1 MDAPGPLTRRGRRTL
16 CRREDKPVP
25 HPGEARVCGGGA
37 LNWGSFPTNAALWG
51 FLCSVPP
58 PSTVKNC
65 NNAICLQ
72 IKQKRAFMGWPGNLT
87 PAPVGKCILSFRQYA
102 GERAGTPCVGTASPP
117 DARVAPAPAG
127 RGPWVP
133 SGAGPREGAGPRRAW
148 VGDPR
153 HPSLSWSSVIPKAKP
168 LGVDVLITRA
178 HFPSGSCVTQGAPRG
193 QGADVEWRRR
203 SPPRPSAP
211 CLGVGQLTTLTDP

>member
-1 MDAPGPLTRRGRRTL
+1 MDAPGPLTGRRRRTL

-25 HPGEARVCGGGA
+25 HPGEARVWGGA

-178 HFPSGSCVTQGAPRG
+178 HFPSGSCVTQGARRG

>member
-1 MDAPGPLTRRGRRTL
+1 MPQARSQEGEGAPCAGGKTSPCPTPGR
-16 CRREDKPVP
+16 
-25 HPGEARVCGGGA
+25 PGCGGGA

-87 PAPVGKCILSFRQYA
+87 PAPVGKCVLSFRQYA

-133 SGAGPREGAGPRRAW
+133 SGAGPREGAGPQRVW

-153 HPSLSWSSVIPKAKP
+153 HQSLSWSSVIPKAKP

-178 HFPSGSCVTQGAPRG
+178 HFPSGSCVTPGAPRG

>member
-1 MDAPGPLTRRGRRTL
+1 MPQARSLEGEGAPCAGGKTSPCPTPGRL
-16 CRREDKPVP
+16 
-25 HPGEARVCGGGA
+25 GWGWG

-133 SGAGPREGAGPRRAW
+133 SGAGPREGAGPQRAW